1 MHQPNY
7 KDPLRGRYSMPWVRL
22 HGIKAYH
29 DMPSLLSN
37 FSSIKQTFNLV
48 PSLLVQLQD
57 YASGQ
62 AKDDFLDI
70 SAKPA
75 GELTS
80 EDREFILSNFFN
92 CNWETMIKPYP
103 RFWQLLLKRGMVI
116 DESRVRESVARFNTQ
131 DFLDLQIWFNLT
143 WFGYTSRKKPDIYG
157 LFRKGQFF
165 SERDKGIVL
174 DTQQEVIKEII
185 PLYARLA
192 EKKQIEIT
200 TSPFYHP
207 ILPLLIDS
215 DFAGRPIPEVRLPQR
230 FQYPEDAFWHLSEA
244 MSLHEKI
251 FGQRP
256 RGLWP
261 SEGSVC
267 PELIPIMS
275 ELGIKWAATD
285 EGILFHSLARQGESS
300 TGNYNRDTLF
310 YPYAVEHEGA
320 KVNMVF
326 RDHGLSDLFGFVY
339 YRNQPH
345 QAAEDFFS
353 HLHNIR
359 NNWQSGKKPL
369 LLNIILDGE
378 NPWEHYS
385 DGGETFLTEIYKS
398 FSNSSDFKTTTVS
411 DYLEEFPP
419 TGSIAHLYTGSWI
432 NHNFDIWIGGVEENE
447 GWDILGQTRSFL
459 ARSLE
464 ERRDLSDEAVSKAW
478 ESLHAAE
485 GSDWFWWYGEHFSC
499 AYSFEFDRLFREYL
513 SQVYRAMGEEVPERL
528 KSPIKRLKKVIPPIE
543 PKGFIHPV
551 LDGRLTQFYEWSGAG
566 YFETKTTGG
575 AMYQG
580 REKITAIYYGFNVD
594 NLCFRLETDEAD
606 FSGWSQDQ
614 EIYLYLLNSRPYFLT
629 VFPAAKG
636 DGFYYRL
643 YKGRPDDHVLVD
655 EFNSIGI
662 YKFVELAV
670 SFKYLGFNVGEEI
683 RLVVEV
689 RDKGLVKER
698 YPSVGYLAIIVP
710 DENFEQIHWQV

>member
-165 SERDKGIVL
+165 SETDKGIVL
-174 DTQQEVIKEII
+174 DTQQEVIKEVI
-185 PLYARLA
+185 PLYAGLA
-192 EKKQIEIT
+192 EKGQIEIT

-215 DFAGRPIPEVRLPQR
+215 DFAGRPIPEVSLPQR
-230 FQYPEDAFWHLSEA
+230 FQYPEDALWHLAEA

-285 EGILFHSLARQGESS
+285 EGILFHSLARQYISS

-339 YRNQPH
+339 YRNQPR

-385 DGGETFLTEIYKS
+385 DGGETFLTEIYKR
-398 FSNSSDFKTTTVS
+398 FSDSSDFKTTTVS

-419 TGSIAHLYTGSWI
+419 TESIAHLYTGSWI

-447 GWDILGQTRSFL
+447 GWDILGKTRSFL
-459 ARSLE
+459 ARNLE

-543 PKGFIHPV
+543 PKGFIYPV

>member
-1 MHQPNY
+1 
-7 KDPLRGRYSMPWVRL
+7 
-22 HGIKAYH
+22 
-29 DMPSLLSN
+29 MPSLLSN